1 MNRLMIS
8 ITPFIATKNDARKT
22 TPATNPRLRNS
33 DCSITGC
40 ALRRSLTTKPAK
52 TIAGAPIMRKHQTGQ
67 SCSRPCTSG

>member
-1 MNRLMIS
+1 MNRFTIS

-40 ALRRSLTTKPAK
+40 ALRRSLTTNAAK
-52 TIAGAPIMRKHQTGQ
+52 TIAEAPIIRKHHSGQ
-67 SCSRPCTSG
+67 SCSRPWTSG